1 MSLVHGKNDLW
12 DDLPLRKV
20 TIRDMSYIV
29 RTLYIGPP
37 WKRMTWIAHQ
47 VKFNDSIVHEP
58 GDPNLYPTLDRP
70 LFTKKSWVSI
80 GQCFKEHEVIDAVHD
95 SSAIPGV
102 VRLQCWDRTDNRTT
116 PVRCCFSP
124 PREVPTGHITAKWV
138 FFSPAVPDNDLRCHG
153 RFVIQQSSCCRS
165 VNCILVSCFLYC
177 HRGML
182 HCDIGENNILC
193 NPINGSD
200 NGNGD
205 ADLSPRFIDHVLDSK
220 KPKYVFRTDHILNW
234 G

>member
-116 PVRCCFSP
+116 QCDVASHHRVKFPLVISRLSGCSSVLQFLIMIYDAMEGLSSNSQVAAD
-124 PREVPTGHITAKWV
+124 RLIV
-138 FFSPAVPDNDLRCHG
+138 F
-153 RFVIQQSSCCRS
+153 
-165 VNCILVSCFLYC
+165 
-177 HRGML
+177 
-182 HCDIGENNILC
+182 
-193 NPINGSD
+193 
-200 NGNGD
+200 
-205 ADLSPRFIDHVLDSK
+205 
-220 KPKYVFRTDHILNW
+220 
-234 G
+234 